1 MVLPMQRG
9 FGLPLSQ
16 EELKGINE
24 KKVLKQLEPVKES
37 PGRGFFE
44 FGINRQ
50 GYWNHDLFAKQVES
64 VLDCMEHIYPER
76 QLLIEVDRSSEHM
89 KYADHALDANDLNL
103 TWDGK
108 QRIMHPSQ
116 IKDASY
122 LGNRAERILQVGD
135 LQHFQF
141 QEGDSN
147 LHDTIPMQ
155 NPTIAKSLKQIL
167 WERGLYVDGRQCH
180 QTDSRYEKSTR
191 ETTRGTFSWRNV
203 PYNKLLKIVVIF
215 VYLLLSAILRW
226 QDMVE
231 YCWGYSETMFRR
243 INDRIV
249 ANLQINGK

>member
-24 KKVLKQLEPVKES
+24 KRVLKQLEPLKES
-37 PGRGFFE
+37 PGLVFFE

-64 VLDCMEHIYPER
+64 VLDC
-76 QLLIEVDRSSEHM
+76 
-89 KYADHALDANDLNL
+89 L

-108 QRIMHPSQ
+108 QRIMHPLQ